1 MKSVIPTTVAK
12 NRSKEF
18 RPMSPDRAATLSHF
32 AFMPVPNFTMIAFT
46 NAIEVLR
53 MANYLSGQNLY
64 KWSVISPEG
73 GLVHASNGLGVDT
86 VPADSIGQP
95 DIVFV
100 CGGIDVQ
107 RETTAGHLA
116 TLRRFARTGT
126 VLGSLCTGTY
136 ALARAGLLAGYAC
149 AIHWENMSALK
160 EEFPD
165 TRFLKELFVVD
176 RDRVTCTGGVAPLDM
191 MLNLIVPRVGTARVT
206 QIAEQFIVEHVRDT
220 NAQQR
225 MPLVARLGSA
235 NKSLFEVIALMENN
249 IEEPLSREELARL
262 ANMSQRQLQRLFR
275 EHLGMT
281 PTHYYLTLRLRRAR
295 ELLLQTDMS
304 IMHITMACGF
314 QSACHFS
321 KSYRDAFG
329 TAPTRERRK
338 QVAPLA
344 APSLGATLARETAA
358 VVLHA

>member
-1 MKSVIPTTVAK
+1 
-12 NRSKEF
+12 
-18 RPMSPDRAATLSHF
+18 MSPDRTASLSHF
-32 AFMPVPNFTMIAFT
+32 VFMTLPNFTMIAFS
-46 NAIEVLR
+46 NAVEVLR
-53 MANYLSGQNLY
+53 MANYLSGETLY
-64 KWSVISPEG
+64 RWTVVSPDGGSVT
-73 GLVHASNGLGVDT
+73 ASNGLAVET
-86 VPADSIGQP
+86 VPIASLAQQP
-95 DIVFV
+95 DVVFV
-100 CGGIDVQ
+100 CGGVDVQ
-107 RETTAGHLA
+107 HSTTNTHLSE
-116 TLRRFARTGT
+116 LRRFARSG
-126 VLGSLCTGTY
+126 VALGSLCTGTY
-136 ALARAGLLAGYAC
+136 ALARSGLLDGYAC

-160 EEFPD
+160 EEFPN

-176 RDRVTCTGGVAPLDM
+176 RDRITCTGGVAPLDM
-191 MLNLIVPRVGTARVT
+191 MLYLIAPRIGTARVT
-206 QIAEQFIVEHVRDT
+206 QIAEQFIVEHVRDVS
-220 NAQQR
+220 AQQR

-329 TAPTRERRK
+329 TAPTRERRN

-344 APSLGATLARETAA
+344 RPAATILPSPI
-358 VVLHA
+358 LHA

>member
-1 MKSVIPTTVAK
+1 
-12 NRSKEF
+12 
-18 RPMSPDRAATLSHF
+18 MSPQRTASLANF
-32 AFMPVPNFTMIAFT
+32 AFMALPNFTMIAFS

-53 MANYLSGQNLY
+53 MANYLSGQTLY
-64 KWSVISPEG
+64 RWSVVSPDG
-73 GLVHASNGLGVDT
+73 GPVMASNGLSVMT
-86 VPADSIGQP
+86 QPIASLQEQP

-100 CGGIDVQ
+100 CGGVDVQ
-107 RETTAGHLA
+107 RATDHAHLSA
-116 TLRRFARTGT
+116 LRRFAHSGIA
-126 VLGSLCTGTY
+126 LGSLCTGTY
-136 ALARAGLLAGYAC
+136 ALARSGLLDGYAC

-160 EEFPD
+160 EEFPN
-165 TRFLKELFVVD
+165 TRFLKELFVID

-191 MLNLIVPRVGTARVT
+191 MLHLIAPRIGTARVT

-220 NAQQR
+220 SAQQR

-235 NKSLFEVIALMENN
+235 NKSLFEVIALMESN

-344 APSLGATLARETAA
+344 RGNAPASTALARDT
-358 VVLHA
+358 VMH

>member
-1 MKSVIPTTVAK
+1 
-12 NRSKEF
+12 
-18 RPMSPDRAATLSHF
+18 MSPARASSLAHF
-32 AFMPVPNFTMIAFT
+32 AFMPLPNFTMIAFT

-53 MANYLSGQNLY
+53 MANYLSGETLY
-64 KWSVISPEG
+64 RWSIISPG
-73 GLVHASNGLGVDT
+73 GGPVVASNGLSVDT
-86 VPADSIGQP
+86 GPMECVGRP

-100 CGGIDVQ
+100 CGGINVQ
-107 RETTAGHLA
+107 RETQPEHLA
-116 TLRRFARTGT
+116 ALRQFARSDTP
-126 VLGSLCTGTY
+126 LGSLCTGTY
-136 ALARAGLLAGYAC
+136 ALAKAGLLAGYAC

-191 MLNLIVPRVGTARVT
+191 MLHLIVPRVGTARVT
-206 QIAEQFIVEHVRDT
+206 QIAEQFIIEHVRDT
-220 NAQQR
+220 SAQQR

-235 NKSLFEVIALMENN
+235 NKSLFEVISLMENN

-281 PTHYYLTLRLRRAR
+281 PTHYYLSLRLRRAR

-329 TAPTRERRK
+329 TAPTQERRM
-338 QVAPLA
+338 QVAPMA
-344 APSLGATLARETAA
+344 HAVKPAA
-358 VVLHA
+358 VSNLTLHS

>member
-1 MKSVIPTTVAK
+1 MSTDRTASLAK
-12 NRSKEF
+12 
-18 RPMSPDRAATLSHF
+18 F
-32 AFMPVPNFTMIAFT
+32 AFMALPNFTMIAFS

-53 MANYLSGQNLY
+53 MANYLSGETLY
-64 KWSVISPEG
+64 RWSVVSPDG
-73 GLVHASNGLGVDT
+73 GPVTASNGLSVET
-86 VPADSIGQP
+86 VPVSSLEQVP
-95 DIVFV
+95 DVVFV

-107 RETTAGHLA
+107 HSTTPAHLSE
-116 TLRRFARTGT
+116 LRRFARSGV

-136 ALARAGLLAGYAC
+136 ALARAGLLDGYAC

-160 EEFPD
+160 EEFPG
-165 TRFLKELFVVD
+165 TRFLKELFVID

-191 MLNLIVPRVGTARVT
+191 MLHLIAPRVGTARVT
-206 QIAEQFIVEHVRDT
+206 QIAEQFIVEHVRDPK
-220 NAQQR
+220 AQQR

-235 NKSLFEVIALMENN
+235 NKSLFEVISLMESN

-344 APSLGATLARETAA
+344 TGGVAIDKGLAF
-358 VVLHA
+358 HA

>member
-1 MKSVIPTTVAK
+1 
-12 NRSKEF
+12 
-18 RPMSPDRAATLSHF
+18 MSPQRTASLANF
-32 AFMPVPNFTMIAFT
+32 AFMALPNFTMIAFS

-53 MANYLSGQNLY
+53 MANYLSGQTLY
-64 KWSVISPEG
+64 RWSVVSPDG
-73 GLVHASNGLGVDT
+73 GPVMASNGLSVMT
-86 VPADSIGQP
+86 QPIASLQEQP

-100 CGGIDVQ
+100 CGGVDVQ
-107 RETTAGHLA
+107 RATDNAHLSA
-116 TLRRFARTGT
+116 LRRFAHSGIA
-126 VLGSLCTGTY
+126 LGSLCTGTY
-136 ALARAGLLAGYAC
+136 ALARSGLLDGYAC

-160 EEFPD
+160 EEFPN
-165 TRFLKELFVVD
+165 TRFLKELFVID

-191 MLNLIVPRVGTARVT
+191 MLHLIAPRIGTARVT

-220 NAQQR
+220 SAQQR

-235 NKSLFEVIALMENN
+235 NKSLFEVIALMESN

-321 KSYRDAFG
+321 KSYRDAFC

-344 APSLGATLARETAA
+344 RGNAPASTTLARDT
-358 VVLHA
+358 LMH

>member
-1 MKSVIPTTVAK
+1 
-12 NRSKEF
+12 
-18 RPMSPDRAATLSHF
+18 MSSDRTASLQHF
-32 AFMPVPNFTMIAFT
+32 AFMPLPNFTMIAFT

-53 MANYLSGQNLY
+53 MANYLSGQELY
-64 KWSVISPEG
+64 RWSIVSPEG
-73 GLVHASNGLGVDT
+73 GPVMASNGLVIDT
-86 VPADSIGQP
+86 QSVGAIDRP

-107 RETTAGHLA
+107 RATTTEHLS
-116 TLRRFARTGT
+116 TLRRAARDGI

-136 ALARAGLLAGYAC
+136 ALARSGLLSGYAC
-149 AIHWENMSALK
+149 AIHWKNMSALK
-160 EEFPD
+160 EEFPE
-165 TRFLKELFVVD
+165 TRFLKELFVID
-176 RDRVTCTGGVAPLDM
+176 RDRITCTGGVAPLDM
-191 MLNLIVPRVGTARVT
+191 MLNLIAKRVGTARVT

-220 NAQQR
+220 GAQQK

-235 NKSLFEVIALMENN
+235 NKSLFEVISLMENN

-262 ANMSQRQLQRLFR
+262 ASMSQRQLQRLFR
-275 EHLGMT
+275 DHLGMT

-329 TAPTRERRK
+329 VAPTRERRA
-338 QVAPLA
+338 QAAPLA
-344 APSLGATLARETAA
+344 RPAAPSGASAFSSSAMYAA
-358 VVLHA
+358 

>member
-1 MKSVIPTTVAK
+1 
-12 NRSKEF
+12 
-18 RPMSPDRAATLSHF
+18 MSPDRTASLSHF
-32 AFMPVPNFTMIAFT
+32 AFMPLPNFTMIAFT

-53 MANYLSGQNLY
+53 MANYLSGQPLY
-64 KWSVISPEG
+64 RWSVISPEG
-73 GLVHASNGLGVDT
+73 GPVTASNGLTVDT
-86 VPADSIGQP
+86 GPAECAGQP

-100 CGGIDVQ
+100 CGGVDVQ
-107 RETTAGHLA
+107 RATTAAHLS
-116 TLRRFARTGT
+116 TLRRFARSGIP
-126 VLGSLCTGTY
+126 LGSLCTGTY
-136 ALARAGLLAGYAC
+136 ALAKSGLLAGYAC

-165 TRFLKELFVVD
+165 TRFLKELFVID
-176 RDRVTCTGGVAPLDM
+176 RDRITCTGGVAPLDM
-191 MLNLIVPRVGTARVT
+191 MLNLIAARVGTARVT

-220 NAQQR
+220 SAQQR

-235 NKSLFEVIALMENN
+235 NKSLFEVISLMENN

-275 EHLGMT
+275 EHLGVT

-329 TAPTRERRK
+329 VAPTRERRK

-344 APSLGATLARETAA
+344 QGVGGVGSTFSTNAMM
-358 VVLHA
+358 HA

>member
-1 MKSVIPTTVAK
+1 
-12 NRSKEF
+12 
-18 RPMSPDRAATLSHF
+18 MSPNRTASLAHF
-32 AFMPVPNFTMIAFT
+32 AFMPLPNFTMIAFT

-53 MANYLSGQNLY
+53 MANYLTGQTLY
-64 KWSVISPEG
+64 RWSIVSPDG
-73 GLVHASNGLGVDT
+73 GPVAASNGLSVDT
-86 VPADSIGQP
+86 SPVDSVGQP

-100 CGGIDVQ
+100 VGGIDVQ
-107 RETTAGHLA
+107 RETTTNHLA
-116 TLRRFARTGT
+116 ALRRFARLGCA
-126 VLGSLCTGTY
+126 LGSLCTGTY

-160 EEFPD
+160 EEFPE
-165 TRFLKELFVVD
+165 TRFLKELFVID

-191 MLNLIVPRVGTARVT
+191 MLNLITPRVGTATVT

-220 NAQQR
+220 SAQQR

-235 NKSLFEVIALMENN
+235 NKSLFEVISLMENN

-262 ANMSQRQLQRLFR
+262 AGMSQRQLQRLFR

-321 KSYRDAFG
+321 KSYRDSFG
-329 TAPTRERRK
+329 TAPTRERRR
-338 QVAPLA
+338 QLPPLA
-344 APSLGATLARETAA
+344 VASAMVA
-358 VVLHA
+358 

>member
-1 MKSVIPTTVAK
+1 
-12 NRSKEF
+12 
-18 RPMSPDRAATLSHF
+18 MSPDRTASLSHF
-32 AFMPVPNFTMIAFT
+32 AFMPLPNFTMIAFT

-53 MANYLSGQNLY
+53 MANYLSGQPLY
-64 KWSVISPEG
+64 RWSIISPQG
-73 GLVHASNGLGVDT
+73 GMVTASNGLAVDT
-86 VPADSIGQP
+86 GPAECAGQP

-100 CGGIDVQ
+100 CGGVDVQ
-107 RETTAGHLA
+107 RATQPEHLA
-116 TLRRFARTGT
+116 ALRRFARAG
-126 VLGSLCTGTY
+126 VALGSLCTGTY
-136 ALARAGLLAGYAC
+136 ALAKAGLLAGYAC
-149 AIHWENMSALK
+149 AIHWENLSALK

-165 TRFLKELFVVD
+165 TRFLKELFVID

-191 MLNLIVPRVGTARVT
+191 MLNLIASRIGTARVT

-220 NAQQR
+220 SAQQR

-344 APSLGATLARETAA
+344 QPSMPGGTPAPSMM
-358 VVLHA
+358 LHA

>member
-1 MKSVIPTTVAK
+1 
-12 NRSKEF
+12 
-18 RPMSPDRAATLSHF
+18 MSLDRTAGLSHF

-53 MANYLSGQNLY
+53 MANYLTGQPLY
-64 KWSVISPEG
+64 RWSIVSPDG
-73 GLVHASNGLGVDT
+73 GPVTASNGRSVDT
-86 VPADSIGQP
+86 GPVDCVGQP

-100 CGGIDVQ
+100 VGGIDVQ
-107 RETTAGHLA
+107 RSTTNQHLA
-116 TLRRFARTGT
+116 ALRRFARTGS
-126 VLGSLCTGTY
+126 VLDSLCTGTY

-165 TRFLKELFVVD
+165 TRFLKELFVID
-176 RDRVTCTGGVAPLDM
+176 RDRVTCTGGVAL
-191 MLNLIVPRVGTARVT
+191 LNLIASRVGTARVT

-220 NAQQR
+220 SAQQR

-235 NKSLFEVIALMENN
+235 NKSLFEVIFLMENN

-262 ANMSQRQLQRLFR
+262 AGMSQRQLQRLFH
-275 EHLGMT
+275 EHLGTT

-338 QVAPLA
+338 QV
-344 APSLGATLARETAA
+344 PSLSSVPSSVMVA
-358 VVLHA
+358 

>member
-1 MKSVIPTTVAK
+1 MPT
-12 NRSKEF
+12 
-18 RPMSPDRAATLSHF
+18 DRTASLANF
-32 AFMPVPNFTMIAFT
+32 AFMALPNFTMIAFS

-53 MANYLSGQNLY
+53 MANYLSGEPLY
-64 KWSVISPEG
+64 RWSVVSPDG
-73 GLVHASNGLGVDT
+73 GPVMASNGLSVDT
-86 VPADSIGQP
+86 VPVASLERRP

-100 CGGIDVQ
+100 CGGVDVQ
-107 RETTAGHLA
+107 RSTSPGHLSE
-116 TLRRFARTGT
+116 LRRFARSG
-126 VLGSLCTGTY
+126 VMLGSLCTGTY
-136 ALARAGLLAGYAC
+136 ALARAGLLEGYAC

-160 EEFPD
+160 EEFPK
-165 TRFLKELFVVD
+165 TRFLKELFVID

-191 MLNLIVPRVGTARVT
+191 MLHLIAPRVGTPRVT
-206 QIAEQFIVEHVRDT
+206 QIAEQFIVEHVRDM

-235 NKSLFEVIALMENN
+235 NKSLFEVISLMESN
-249 IEEPLSREELARL
+249 IEEPLSREELAQL

-329 TAPTRERRK
+329 TAPTRERRN

-344 APSLGATLARETAA
+344 RGAVATEKE
-358 VVLHA
+358 VGMHV

>member
-1 MKSVIPTTVAK
+1 
-12 NRSKEF
+12 
-18 RPMSPDRAATLSHF
+18 MSSDRTASLQHF
-32 AFMPVPNFTMIAFT
+32 AFMPLPNFTMIAFT

-53 MANYLSGQNLY
+53 MANYLSGQELY
-64 KWSVISPEG
+64 HWSIVSPEG
-73 GLVHASNGLGVDT
+73 GPVMASNGLVIDT
-86 VPADSIGQP
+86 QPMTSIDRP

-107 RETTAGHLA
+107 RATTTEHLS
-116 TLRRFARTGT
+116 TLRRAAREGI

-136 ALARAGLLAGYAC
+136 ALARSGLLAGYAC

-160 EEFPD
+160 EEFPE
-165 TRFLKELFVVD
+165 TRFLKELFVID

-191 MLNLIVPRVGTARVT
+191 MLNLIAKRVGTARVT

-220 NAQQR
+220 GAQQK

-235 NKSLFEVIALMENN
+235 NKSLFEVISLMENN

-262 ANMSQRQLQRLFR
+262 ASMSQRQLQRLLR
-275 EHLGMT
+275 DHLGMT

-329 TAPTRERRK
+329 VAPTRERRA
-338 QVAPLA
+338 QAAPLA
-344 APSLGATLARETAA
+344 RPTTPIGASAFSSSPMYAA
-358 VVLHA
+358 

>member
-1 MKSVIPTTVAK
+1 
-12 NRSKEF
+12 
-18 RPMSPDRAATLSHF
+18 MSPDRTASLSHF
-32 AFMPVPNFTMIAFT
+32 AFMPLPNFTMIAFT

-53 MANYLSGQNLY
+53 MANYLTGQPLY
-64 KWSVISPEG
+64 RWSIVSPDG
-73 GLVHASNGLGVDT
+73 GPVTASNGLSVDT
-86 VPADSIGQP
+86 GPVECVGQP

-100 CGGIDVQ
+100 VGGIDVQ
-107 RETTAGHLA
+107 RETTPEHLVA
-116 TLRRFARTGT
+116 LRRFARLGS

-191 MLNLIVPRVGTARVT
+191 MLNLIAARVGTARVT

-235 NKSLFEVIALMENN
+235 NKSLFEVISLMENN

-262 ANMSQRQLQRLFR
+262 AGMSQRQLQRLFR

-281 PTHYYLTLRLRRAR
+281 PTHYYLTLAVAARAGIAAANRYVDHAYHDGLRVSVGLPLFQELSRCVRDRA
-295 ELLLQTDMS
+295 
-304 IMHITMACGF
+304 
-314 QSACHFS
+314 
-321 KSYRDAFG
+321 DAR
-329 TAPTRERRK
+329 AQE
-338 QVAPLA
+338 A
-344 APSLGATLARETAA
+344 SA
-358 VVLHA
+358 VVGGFACDGGLRFAGLRPAPNRRHDGE

>member
-1 MKSVIPTTVAK
+1 
-12 NRSKEF
+12 
-18 RPMSPDRAATLSHF
+18 MSPDRTASLSHF
-32 AFMPVPNFTMIAFT
+32 AFMPLPNFTMIAFT

-53 MANYLSGQNLY
+53 MANYLSGQQLY
-64 KWSVISPEG
+64 RWSIISPDG
-73 GLVHASNGLGVDT
+73 GLVSASNGLAVDT
-86 VPADSIGQP
+86 IQAESISQHGSGQP

-107 RETTAGHLA
+107 RETTQAHLS
-116 TLRRFARTGT
+116 TLRRFARSG
-126 VLGSLCTGTY
+126 VALGSLCTGTY
-136 ALARAGLLAGYAC
+136 ALAKSGLLAGYAC

-165 TRFLKELFVVD
+165 TRFLKELFVID

-191 MLNLIVPRVGTARVT
+191 MLNLIAARVGTARVT

-344 APSLGATLARETAA
+344 NTMPAGAPLGMALQA
-358 VVLHA
+358 

>member
-1 MKSVIPTTVAK
+1 
-12 NRSKEF
+12 
-18 RPMSPDRAATLSHF
+18 MSPDRTASLAHF
-32 AFMPVPNFTMIAFT
+32 AFMPLPNFTMIAFT

-53 MANYLSGQNLY
+53 MANYLTGQKLY
-64 KWSVISPEG
+64 TWSIVSPDG
-73 GLVHASNGLGVDT
+73 GPVAASNGLSVDT
-86 VPADSIGQP
+86 GPVECVGLP

-100 CGGIDVQ
+100 VGGIDVQ
-107 RETTAGHLA
+107 RETTPAHLA
-116 TLRRFARTGT
+116 ALRRFARLGS

-160 EEFPD
+160 EEFPE
-165 TRFLKELFVVD
+165 TRFLKELFVID

-191 MLNLIVPRVGTARVT
+191 MLNLIATRVGSAKVT

-235 NKSLFEVIALMENN
+235 NKSLFEVISLMENN

-262 ANMSQRQLQRLFR
+262 AGMSQRQLQRLFR

-329 TAPTRERRK
+329 TAPTRERRR
-338 QVAPLA
+338 QLPPLA
-344 APSLGATLARETAA
+344 VVVPAIAIAQNAA
-358 VVLHA
+358 

>member
-1 MKSVIPTTVAK
+1 MRRVPRPHRVPIQGTI
-12 NRSKEF
+12 
-18 RPMSPDRAATLSHF
+18 PMSPDRTASLSHF
-32 AFMPVPNFTMIAFT
+32 AFVPLPNFTMIAFT

-53 MANYLSGQNLY
+53 MANYLSGQPLY
-64 KWSVISPEG
+64 RWSIATPG
-73 GLVHASNGLGVDT
+73 GGPVTASNGLSVDT
-86 VPADSIGQP
+86 APADGIGAP
-95 DIVFV
+95 DMVFV
-100 CGGIDVQ
+100 CGGVDVQ
-107 RETTAGHLA
+107 RATTADHLS
-116 TLRRFARTGT
+116 TLRRFARAG
-126 VLGSLCTGTY
+126 VALGSLCTGTY
-136 ALARAGLLAGYAC
+136 ALAKAGLLAGYAC

-165 TRFLKELFVVD
+165 TRFLKELFVID

-191 MLNLIVPRVGTARVT
+191 MLNLIAPRIGTARVT

-220 NAQQR
+220 SAQQR

-344 APSLGATLARETAA
+344 QPMLPIGASQPVLA
-358 VVLHA
+358 LHA

>member
-1 MKSVIPTTVAK
+1 
-12 NRSKEF
+12 
-18 RPMSPDRAATLSHF
+18 MSPDRAASLSHF
-32 AFMPVPNFTMIAFT
+32 AFMPLPSFTMIAFT

-53 MANYLSGQNLY
+53 MANYLSGQELY
-64 KWSVISPEG
+64 RWSIVSPG
-73 GLVHASNGLGVDT
+73 GGPVTASNGLAIDT
-86 VPADSIGQP
+86 RPADSIDRP
-95 DIVFV
+95 DILFV

-107 RETTAGHLA
+107 RSTTADHLA
-116 TLRRFARTGT
+116 TLRRAAREGIA
-126 VLGSLCTGTY
+126 LGSLCTGTY
-136 ALARAGLLAGYAC
+136 ALAKSGLLAGYAC

-160 EEFPD
+160 EEFPE
-165 TRFLKELFVVD
+165 TRFLKELFVID

-191 MLNLIVPRVGTARVT
+191 MLHLIARRIGTAKVT

-225 MPLVARLGSA
+225 IPLVARLGSA
-235 NKSLFEVIALMENN
+235 NKSLFEVISLMENN

-275 EHLGMT
+275 DHLGMT

-321 KSYRDAFG
+321 KSYREAFG
-329 TAPTRERRK
+329 VPPTRERR
-338 QVAPLA
+338 QQEAPLA
-344 APSLGATLARETAA
+344 ASAGKLPGRAKGSSFSSA
-358 VVLHA
+358 VLHA